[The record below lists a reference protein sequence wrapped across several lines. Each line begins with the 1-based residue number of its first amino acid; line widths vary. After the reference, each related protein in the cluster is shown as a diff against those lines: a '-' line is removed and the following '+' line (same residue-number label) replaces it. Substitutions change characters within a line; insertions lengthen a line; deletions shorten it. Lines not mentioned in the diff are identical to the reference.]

1 MGMTHRCI
9 RVVLCTALLAACST
23 KEKPS
28 STDSAAGTVDSSA
41 MAPAAKPFALADVAG
56 KWNVTSKPESGT
68 DTTSTTYVLNAT
80 ADTTGWTITFPGRKP
95 MAVHVQL
102 SGDSVITMAGPYD
115 SVRRKGLKVTTNG
128 AFKLQDGKLV
138 GRTTAHFK
146 TTKPDSVLT
155 LANTGTRAP

>member
-1 MGMTHRCI
+1 MGMTHRCM
-9 RVVLCTALLAACST
+9 RAAFCAALLAACTT
-23 KEKPS
+23 KEKPA

-41 MAPAAKPFALADVAG
+41 MASAAKPFALADLAG

-68 DTTSTTYVLNAT
+68 DTTATSFVLNAT
-80 ADTTGWTITFPGRKP
+80 ADTTGWSMTYPGRAP
-95 MAVHVQL
+95 VALHVQL

-115 SVRRKGLKVTTNG
+115 SFRRKGLKVTTNG

-155 LANTGTRAP
+155 LISSGTRAP